1 MRRVHTKL
9 WILFNIYRVNF
20 FSRHPVRLRWLQRLQ
35 RRGHVRGL
43 RPAPASGS
51 RLRLR
56 RQPWRGRRRSAGGRR
71 RSGPGQPACRR
82 LRCRCRPGQGRGW
95 PRGPPGRRQAACVRP
110 LEYDRSGHRAAA
122 AAAPCRSASLV
133 CTAVVGN
140 CDIVNWR
147 CPPCKTSHWDV
158 QSPAVATQHLRP
170 AGLGHV
176 IPTTASARLV
186 LPALPCGEQSKHHV
200 TRTNE
205 ARPRD
210 WWAERAFAPGTNP
223 TLACALGRP
232 RRPRFTLWAAGDGVA
247 WLGAAIDSRR
257 VSPPARFSLAVNAE
271 RHAIQ

>member
-1 MRRVHTKL
+1 MGLVHCSICPPYVEMKKL
-9 WILFNIYRVNF
+9 WNTSLVPIQWAKPHDATKMPQLLCVKLEDPKNF
-20 FSRHPVRLRWLQRLQ
+20 TSQ
-35 RRGHVRGL
+35 
-43 RPAPASGS
+43 A
-51 RLRLR
+51 LR
-56 RQPWRGRRRSAGGRR
+56 RS
-71 RSGPGQPACRR
+71 
-82 LRCRCRPGQGRGW
+82 
-95 PRGPPGRRQAACVRP
+95 
-110 LEYDRSGHRAAA
+110 RA
-122 AAAPCRSASLV
+122 
-133 CTAVVGN
+133 
-140 CDIVNWR
+140 
-147 CPPCKTSHWDV
+147 
-158 QSPAVATQHLRP
+158 
-170 AGLGHV
+170 V
-176 IPTTASARLV
+176 IHLV